1 MSSPVG
7 DYLVYLLYRVL
18 GFVLGLLPVALTF
31 RLGQA
36 LGWIGYWV
44 LPGYRRL
51 ALANLRIA
59 FPEWSSDARAICAKK
74 HFRLLTANLL
84 CGFVLT
90 QRPWSEVAQYIDIS
104 AFQVYAERINQPKG
118 VIWVLN
124 HVGNW
129 ELMIFGTNWMRSRP
143 TAVFYQKL
151 RNRFIDAHVRRAR
164 ESCGTKLL
172 DRSEGLSPGASL
184 LKQSGVLGILVDQ
197 HAGDKGV
204 WTPFFGRLA
213 STSPFAAIL
222 ARKTGAQL
230 LPLRIVNAG
239 IGRWRV
245 EVDDFIP
252 TAGAGTEELTARINR
267 QLEGQIAADPAAWFW
282 VHDRW
287 KTPSPQFLLRSYK
300 RGIYLSETGEVLKP
314 FNILIRSSNWLGDAV
329 MSIPAV
335 RRIKRGRP
343 DARLAVLTQARLAD
357 LWKSVPE
364 VDEVIAIEDNESLLA
379 TAGKIRGRFD
389 VAIIFPN
396 SPRTALEAY
405 LGRVP
410 RRVGFRRPWRNI
422 FLNQFVPEP
431 VGARPIEHQVHH
443 YLRIARRLGAD
454 MTEVLPPIFPPKPSE
469 IYLGLCPGAEYGPA
483 KRWIHFAEAAAT
495 LSRKKNI
502 RWLIFGT
509 AREKR
514 LGAEIAESLGASAQD
529 LTGQTGLGE
538 LMEHL
543 RRCRLLLTNDTG
555 TMHLA
560 AFLEV
565 PTVAIFGSTE
575 PRLTG
580 PLGDGHRVLR
590 HHVVCSPCFLREC
603 PLDFRCMKAVTVEE
617 VVGAVE
623 EVLGRQGGDQ

>member
-1 MSSPVG
+1 MSLPVS
-7 DYLVYLLYRVL
+7 DYLVYLVYRAI
-18 GFVLGLLPVALTF
+18 GFVLGLLPIAVTF

-36 LGWIGYWV
+36 LGWIGYWL

-59 FPEWSSDARAICAKK
+59 FPEWSNDARINCVKK
-74 HFRLLTANLL
+74 HFQLLTANLL

-90 QRPWSEVAQYIDIS
+90 QRRWPEVARYIDIS
-104 AFQVYAERINQPKG
+104 AFQANAERINEAKS

-124 HVGNW
+124 HIGNW
-129 ELMIFGTNWMRSRP
+129 ELMIFGVHWIQSGP
-143 TAVFYQKL
+143 AAAFYQKL
-151 RNRFIDAHVRRAR
+151 RNRFIDADVRRAR
-164 ESCGTKLL
+164 ESAGAKLL

-184 LKQSGVLGILVDQ
+184 LKQGGVLGILVDQ
-197 HAGDKGV
+197 HAGDKGI

-222 ARKTGAQL
+222 ARKTGARL

-239 IGRWRV
+239 VGRWRV

-252 TAGAGTEELTARINR
+252 TAGAGSEEITARINR
-267 QLEGQIAADPAAWFW
+267 QAEDRIAADPAAWFW

-287 KTPSPQFLLRSYK
+287 KTPSPQFLLRNYK
-300 RGIYLSETGEVLKP
+300 RGVYVPETGEILKP
-314 FNILIRSSNWLGDAV
+314 FSVLIRSSNWLGDAV

-343 DARLAVLTQARLAD
+343 DARVAVLSRARLAD
-357 LWKSVPE
+357 LWKRVPE
-364 VDEVIAIEDNESLLA
+364 VDEVIAIEEGESLLA
-379 TAGKIRGRFD
+379 TARKIRGRFD
-389 VAIIFPN
+389 AAIIFPN

-431 VGARPIEHQVHH
+431 VGARPLEHQVHH
-443 YLRIARRLGAD
+443 YLRIAGRLGAD
-454 MTEVLPPIFPPKPSE
+454 MTEVLPPIFPPRPRGN
-469 IYLGLCPGAEYGPA
+469 YLGLCPGAEYGPA
-483 KRWIHFAEAAAT
+483 KRWIHFAEAAAA
-495 LSRKKNI
+495 LSRRNDVQ
-502 RWLIFGT
+502 WLIFGT

-514 LGAEIAESLGASAQD
+514 LGAEIAESIGASAHD
-529 LTGQTGLGE
+529 LTGQTDLGE

-603 PLDFRCMKAVTVEE
+603 PLDFRCMKAVTIEE

-623 EVLGRQGGDQ
+623 EMLGE